1 MKTLWMPQDQTY
13 WYLNRT
19 AQPACHE
26 DMKVDVAIVGG
37 GMAGLH
43 AAQAW
48 SKRGKK
54 VVVLEQYYCG
64 SGATGKSSGFVTPNA
79 EISFTEFS
87 RRYTPE
93 KAHGIWD
100 FITSGVND
108 IRKNITEYGFACD
121 YSLED
126 TLMVATSEDALK
138 EFKTESDNLARF
150 GYKTSFYSQEK
161 VRQFIGSDGYHGGMT
176 YEDTFGI
183 NPYLYCQEMKKHLQK
198 SGVMVF
204 EETTVTSIDG
214 DTVLTAHA
222 NIIAEHIIV
231 CTDRFMPE
239 LGLLTEQVA
248 QVQTFVMIS
257 ESLTDT
263 QMRGVFPQKNLLVW
277 DSEPI
282 YNYFR
287 MTPHKQLL
295 LGGGNMKFAFPSVA
309 THDCREMFTQLT
321 NYFETKFP
329 GLNIQF
335 KNIWPGLI
343 GCSKDVQ
350 PLVGKDKDNPFLYYV
365 TAVAGLPIA
374 AAAGRYSAECYLE
387 GRTDM
392 DEYFSPY
399 RSIIK

>member
-1 MKTLWMPQDQTY
+1 MKNIWMPQDQTY
-13 WYLNRT
+13 WYLKRN
-19 AQPACHE
+19 AQPAFHE
-26 DMKVDVAIVGG
+26 DIKVDVAIVGG

-43 AAQAW
+43 AAQEW

-54 VVVLEQYYCG
+54 VALFEQYYCG
-64 SGATGKSSGFVTPNA
+64 SGATGKSSGFITPNA

-87 RRYTPE
+87 RKYTPE

-100 FITSGVND
+100 FITSGVTD
-108 IRKNITEYGFACD
+108 IRANIVDYQFACD
-121 YSLED
+121 YSFED

-161 VRQFIGSDGYHGGMT
+161 VRHFIASDGYVGGMT

-183 NPYLYCQEMKKHLQK
+183 NPYLYCQEMKSHLQK

-204 EETTVTSIDG
+204 EETTVTGID
-214 DTVLTAHA
+214 DYILVTAHA
-222 NIIAEHIIV
+222 NITAEYIIV
-231 CTDRFMPE
+231 CTDRFTPE
-239 LGLLTEQVA
+239 LGLLTEQIM
-248 QVQTFVMIS
+248 QVQTFLMIS
-257 ESLTDT
+257 EKLTDA
-263 QMRGVFPQKNLLVW
+263 QIRGVFPQKNLLVW
-277 DSEPI
+277 DSEPV

-287 MTPHKQLL
+287 MTPNRQLL

-309 THDCREMFTQLT
+309 THDCQEMFTQLVD
-321 NYFETKFP
+321 YFNQKFP
-329 GLNIQF
+329 GLNVQF

-343 GCSKDVQ
+343 GCSKDIQ
-350 PLVGKDKDNPFLYYV
+350 PVVGRDKDKPFLYYV

-374 AAAGRYSAECYLE
+374 AAAGRYSAEHCLE
-387 GRTDM
+387 GRVDM

-399 RSIIK
+399 RSSRP